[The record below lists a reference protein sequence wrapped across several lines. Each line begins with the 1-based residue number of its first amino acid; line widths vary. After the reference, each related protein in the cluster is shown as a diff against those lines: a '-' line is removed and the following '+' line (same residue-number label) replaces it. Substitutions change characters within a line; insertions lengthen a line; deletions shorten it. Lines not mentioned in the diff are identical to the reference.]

1 METTMQNIGTTSAS
15 TTNKKTATLIDNSY
29 MDSLQDALME
39 YGAMGL
45 TKELSEIYGDLMY
58 AVNLIQSAQQAIE
71 KGDTQEAI
79 AQLECYDPTRLPDLY
94 LPLLS
99 AIRLIESVDCV
110 TGVYKMLRK
119 LDTK

>member
-1 METTMQNIGTTSAS
+1 METTMQNIGTASAS
-15 TTNKKTATLIDNSY
+15 TTTKRTATLIDNSY
-29 MDSLQDALME
+29 MDSLHDALIE
-39 YGAMGL
+39 YGAVGL
-45 TKELSEIYGDLMY
+45 TKELSEIYGDLMF

-71 KGDTQEAI
+71 KGDTQEAL

-99 AIRLIESVDCV
+99 AIRLIESVDYV
-110 TGVYKMLRK
+110 TRVYKTLRE